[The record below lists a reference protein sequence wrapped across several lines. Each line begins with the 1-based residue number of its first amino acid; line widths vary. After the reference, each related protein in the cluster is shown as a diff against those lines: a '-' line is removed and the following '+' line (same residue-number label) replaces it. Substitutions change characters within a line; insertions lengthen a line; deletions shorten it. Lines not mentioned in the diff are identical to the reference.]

1 MNNFSRLHP
10 KLQAALDEKGIIS
23 PSIAQ
28 SRAIPDIL
36 AGRNV
41 LLVAPTGIGK
51 TEAAVLP
58 IFHRLLETEGRG
70 IKAIYITPLRALNRD
85 MMERLAWFGERL
97 GVDVAVRHGDTTQKE
112 RNRQSAHPPDLLI
125 TTPETLQILFT
136 GKKLRE
142 HLKNVRWVVIDEIHE
157 LAGSE
162 RGAQLSVGLERLV
175 EQAGDFQRIGLS
187 ATVGNTDEV
196 ADFLGGYSKKGRRG
210 VKIVNAASLK
220 DISIRVTAPEVTE
233 EDEEM
238 GRRLQMNELQAASMR
253 LAKEE
258 IERHKSTLFFVNTRD
273 TAEALGVR
281 YHLADENFPIGVHHG
296 SLSKDIR
303 IEMEKGFKSGN
314 LKALICT
321 SSLELG
327 IDVGSA
333 DFVIQYSS
341 PRQATRLI
349 QRVGR
354 SGHKIGKKSEGII
367 IATKPDDVL
376 ESAVIA
382 RRTLAGEV
390 ENIRIRENPKAVLA
404 NQIVAM
410 AMAGENR
417 TAGEA
422 HAIITRAYP
431 FRSLPF
437 EDFKRVL
444 EQLVETRLLYIGEK
458 GEIRRKMVGL
468 RYFYENIS
476 MIADEKAFFL
486 RDAGS
491 RKIIGKLDDSFVTS
505 YLEPYATFITH
516 GRSWRVVKIEENEV
530 LAEEIKDMGA
540 TPCWLGEEIPV
551 PLAVA
556 REVGRLRTSRNYGD
570 YFMDERSGE
579 LVKTYLSEHEKKS
592 QIPTDTRLTLE
603 SGNKLFILNAPFG
616 SRVNET
622 LGRLLSTLV
631 SARLGESVGMQV
643 DPYRVILDLPRNT
656 NADIVHR
663 ILKETDPDKLEAL
676 MKIIIRNSPAIKWL
690 FVNTAKKFGAI
701 RKDADTRSVRMDRLL
716 DLFDGSVIMEEAI
729 DKFVW
734 ERLDIENTADI
745 MKNIRSGEITVS
757 GAGLS
762 PIGLAGL
769 EGRGEMMVPK
779 GADASILRSL
789 KERLERERIIL
800 VCLNCGSKMRTTV
813 EKMPERPV
821 CRNCGGRMLTLAR
834 PYTIERIKVLSKK
847 NPTERDL
854 KEIKAFRKSADL
866 IRDYGKIAVL
876 VMVGRGIGPD
886 TAARILATMIEDEYD
901 LLRKIMAAEINYA
914 RTKQF
919 WD

>member
-1 MNNFSRLHP
+1 MNNFSALHP
-10 KLQAALDEKGIIS
+10 ELQAALKEKGILS

-28 SRAIPDIL
+28 SRAIPEIL
-36 AGRNV
+36 AGRHV

-58 IFHRLLETEGRG
+58 IFDRLLETEGKG

-85 MMERLAWFGERL
+85 MMERLTWFGERL
-97 GVDVAVRHGDTTQKE
+97 GIDVAVRHGDTTQKE

-136 GKKLRE
+136 GKRLKG

-162 RGAQLSVGLERLV
+162 RGAQLSVGLERLA
-175 EQAGDFQRIGLS
+175 ELAGEFQRIGLS
-187 ATVGNTDEV
+187 ATVGNMPEV
-196 ADFLGGYSKKGRRG
+196 ADFLGGRSENGKREVR
-210 VKIVNAASLK
+210 IVNATSLK
-220 DISIRVTAPEVTE
+220 DISIKVTAPEVTE
-233 EDEEM
+233 EDEKM
-238 GRRLQMNELQAASMR
+238 GRKLQMNELQAASMR
-253 LAKEE
+253 LAKEM
-258 IERHKSTLFFVNTRD
+258 IEAHKSTLFFVNTRD

-296 SLSKDIR
+296 SLSKEIR
-303 IEMEKGFKSGN
+303 IEMERAFKSGEI
-314 LKALICT
+314 KGLICT

-354 SGHKIGKKSEGII
+354 SGHRIGEKSEGAI
-367 IATKPDDVL
+367 IATKPDDIL

-382 RRTLAGEV
+382 RRTLQGEV
-390 ENIRIRENPKAVLA
+390 EKIRIRENPKTVLA

-410 AMAGENR
+410 AMAGEGR
-417 TAGEA
+417 TAEDA
-422 HAIITRAYP
+422 YRVIIRAYP
-431 FRSLPF
+431 FHTLPF

-444 EQLVETRLLYIGEK
+444 DQLVETRLLYIGEK
-458 GEIRRKMVGL
+458 GEIRRKMIGL
-468 RYFYENIS
+468 RYFYSNIS
-476 MIADEKAFFL
+476 MIVDEKAFFL

-491 RKIIGKLDDSFVTS
+491 RRIIGKLDDSFVTS

-516 GRSWRVVKIEENEV
+516 GRAWRVVKIEEDEV
-530 LAEEIKDMGA
+530 LAEEIKDIGA

-556 REVGRLRTSRNYGD
+556 REVGRLRERKDFDNYPMDRKSREMAGKYL
-570 YFMDERSGE
+570 DEHG
-579 LVKTYLSEHEKKS
+579 KKS
-592 QIPTDTRLTLE
+592 AIPTDTHLTLE
-603 SGNKLFILNAPFG
+603 SGNKMFILNAPFG

-656 NADIVHR
+656 DISIIHR
-663 ILKETDPDKLEAL
+663 ILKETDPDKLDAL
-676 MKIIIRNSPAIKWL
+676 MRLIIRNSPAVKWL
-690 FVNTAKKFGAI
+690 FVHTAKKFGAI

-729 DKFVW
+729 DRFVW
-734 ERLDIENTADI
+734 EKMDLENTADI
-745 MKNIRSGEITVS
+745 LRKIRSGEITITET
-757 GAGLS
+757 GLS

-769 EGRGEMMVPK
+769 ESRGEMIVPK

-821 CRNCGGRMLTLAR
+821 CRNCGGRMLALAR
-834 PYTIERIKVLSKK
+834 PYTIDRIKVLSAK
-847 NPTERDL
+847 NPGEQEL

-866 IRDYGKIAVL
+866 IRDYGKAAVL
-876 VMVGRGIGPD
+876 TMVGRGIGPD
-886 TAARILATMIEDEYD
+886 TAARILGTMIEDEYD

>member
-1 MNNFSRLHP
+1 MKNFDTLHP
-10 KLQAALDEKGIIS
+10 KLQAALEEKGIIS

-28 SRAIPDIL
+28 SRAIPEIL

-58 IFHRLLETEGRG
+58 IFHRLLETDGKG

-85 MMERLAWFGERL
+85 MMERFTWFGRRL
-97 GVDVAVRHGDTTQKE
+97 GLDVAVRHGDTTQKE
-112 RNRQSAHPPDLLI
+112 RNRQSNHPPDLLI

-136 GKKLRE
+136 GKKLKQ

-162 RGAQLSVGLERLV
+162 RGAQLSVGLERLA
-175 EQAGDFQRIGLS
+175 ELAGEFQRIGLS
-187 ATVGNTDEV
+187 ATVGNMQEV
-196 ADFLGGYSKKGRRG
+196 AAFLGGRAKNGERE
-210 VKIVNAASLK
+210 VKVVNAASLK
-220 DISIRVTAPEVTE
+220 DISLRIRTPEVTE
-233 EDEEM
+233 EDENM
-238 GRRLQMNELQAASMR
+238 GRKLQMNEMQAASMR

-258 IERHKSTLFFVNTRD
+258 IEGHKSTLFFVNTRD

-281 YHLADENFPIGVHHG
+281 YHMADESFPIGVHHG
-296 SLSKDIR
+296 SLSKEIR
-303 IEMEKGFKSGN
+303 IEMERAFKSGEI
-314 LKALICT
+314 KALICT

-354 SGHKIGKKSEGII
+354 SGHRIGEKSQGII

-382 RRTLAGEV
+382 RRTLAGEI
-390 ENIRIRENPKAVLA
+390 ERIRIRENPGTVLA

-410 AMAGENR
+410 AMAGEEK
-417 TAGEA
+417 TPESAYGV
-422 HAIITRAYP
+422 ITRAYP
-431 FRSLPF
+431 FRSLTF
-437 EDFKRVL
+437 ERFRGVL
-444 EQLVETRLLYIGEK
+444 DQLVETRLLYMDDGGK
-458 GEIRRKMVGL
+458 IRKKMVGL
-468 RYFYENIS
+468 RYFYDNIS
-476 MIADEKAFFL
+476 MITDEKAFFL

-491 RKIIGKLDDSFVTS
+491 RKIIGKLDESFVTS

-516 GRSWRVVKIEENEV
+516 GRAWRVVKIEEDEV
-530 LAEEIKDMGA
+530 LAEEIRDIGA

-556 REVGRLRTSRNYGD
+556 QEVGHLRKTRNFAG
-570 YFMDERSGE
+570 YFMDERSVE
-579 LVKTYLSEHEKKS
+579 MVEEYLSAHTEKAPL
-592 QIPTDTRLTLE
+592 PTDTELTLE
-603 SGNKLFILNAPFG
+603 SGNKKLILNASFG

-643 DPYRVILDLPRNT
+643 DPYRVILDLPRNID
-656 NADIVHR
+656 NSIVR
-663 ILKETDPDKLEAL
+663 TILEETDPDKLDPL
-676 MKIIIRNSPAIKWL
+676 MRLIIRNSPAVKWL
-690 FVNTAKKFGAI
+690 FVHTAKKFGAI

-716 DLFDGSVIMEEAI
+716 DLFEGSAIMEEAI
-729 DKFVW
+729 DKFLW
-734 ERLDIENTADI
+734 ERMDLENTAEI
-745 MKNIRSGEITVS
+745 LRKIRRGEITVT
-757 GAGLS
+757 LS
-762 PIGLAGL
+762 PLAAIGLAGL
-769 EGRGEMMVPK
+769 ETRGEMIVSK

-821 CRNCGGRMLTLAR
+821 CRNCGGRMLALAR
-834 PYTIERIKVLSKK
+834 PYTMDRIKVLKAK
-847 NPTERDL
+847 NPTEQ
-854 KEIKAFRKSADL
+854 EIKEMRAFRKSADL
-866 IRDYGKIAVL
+866 IRDYGKTAVM

-886 TAARILATMIEDEYD
+886 TAGRILGTLIEDEYD